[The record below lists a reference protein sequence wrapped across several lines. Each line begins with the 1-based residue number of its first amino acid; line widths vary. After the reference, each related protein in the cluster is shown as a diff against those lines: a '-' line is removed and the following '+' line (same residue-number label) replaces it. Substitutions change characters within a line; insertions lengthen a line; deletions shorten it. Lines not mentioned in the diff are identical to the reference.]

1 MTPTRLLQALVI
13 TNPGVGVSVD
23 NLETVTL
30 SDVRWPEGAVPPTQA
45 QVDAALAQIDTA
57 AAAQD
62 ADVSAAK
69 QYVKLAALKAM
80 TPAQVGSWIDANIN
94 SLADA
99 KDALKTLA
107 IAVSVLTR
115 RL

>member
-1 MTPTRLLQALVI
+1 MTPIRLLQALAI

-23 NLETVTL
+23 NLDEVSL
-30 SDVRWPEGAVPPTQA
+30 ADVRWPEGASPPTQA
-45 QVDAALAQIDTA
+45 QVDAALAQIDA
-57 AAAQD
+57 AATAQA

-69 QYVKLAALKAM
+69 QYAKLQALKNM
-80 TPAQVGSWIDANIN
+80 TPAQVGAWIDANIN
-94 SLADA
+94 NLADA

-107 IAVSVLTR
+107 IAVSVLAR